1 MVLKNSFD
9 GRNEYDIVIEVF
21 RKLLANVEYWCLK
34 VINTQRNFRIPE
46 YREWSSILDVQIHKD
61 IMNEKRKISVQ
72 VKVWKYTLHIEM
84 PRKCF
89 SVLQWKVYMYIWSII
104 FIWILLAVLFHLRTI
119 ILILQ
124 HFKT

>member
-9 GRNEYDIVIEVF
+9 GWNEYDIVIEVF

>member
-61 IMNEKRKISVQ
+61 IMNEKHKISVQ